1 MKALLSFFTVLPV
14 RRASLQEAARE
25 SDCCRLLVS
34 LRDCPSLL
42 LLTAH
47 MVPPGVAATL
57 ALGAVL
63 LAAGLHHA
71 DGVLDVGDALMA
83 HGGPGRRREVLRD
96 TRVGIGGLG
105 ALFLVYAP
113 TVAALA
119 ALCATSPGRAALA
132 LFAGEVSAR
141 SAMLLVLVFGEPA
154 DLRSSTLPFV
164 QRFPGHTVLPPS
176 SLRCLRRCHSL
187 LAMSALLAPLVVLA
201 ALSGSETPTDL
212 RGEVR
217 WDRRRCS
224 RGYREVCRAVVLIAL
239 SAMIA
244 PGAGTPT
251 LAISSIFSLIRWTV

>member
-25 SDCCRLLVS
+25 VRLLPLVG
-34 LRDCPSLL
+34 LVTGLPGAVL

-164 QRFPGHTVLPPS
+164 RALSGPHRTPAVIVALLAPLPF
-176 SLRCLRRCHSL
+176 L

-201 ALSGSETPTDL
+201 LPLVGLGALRISAVKFGGIGGDVVGAT
-212 RGEVR
+212 G
-217 WDRRRCS
+217 
-224 RGYREVCRAVVLIAL
+224 EVCRAVVLIAL
-239 SAMIA
+239 SAKI
-244 PGAGTPT
+244 
-251 LAISSIFSLIRWTV
+251 